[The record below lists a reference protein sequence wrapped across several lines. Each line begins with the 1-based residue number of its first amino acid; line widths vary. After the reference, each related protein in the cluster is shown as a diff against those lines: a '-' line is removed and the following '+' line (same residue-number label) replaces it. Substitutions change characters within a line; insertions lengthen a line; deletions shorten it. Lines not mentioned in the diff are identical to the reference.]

1 MTAVIWRK
9 SWSLFNMLYIEK
21 RHTHKKIS
29 DKISVTKITFFSKEI
44 QHSSQYSFNFQFFYD
59 WKQKVHQFLKSLR
72 GVSIFYSLW
81 VLLKFIF
88 TLREYKKTVNLLKK
102 EKVFLKLGFTP
113 CKTEQPLQGMELQGK
128 RLKHKKIKASRKALW
143 KEQTVLRC
151 LLILNLKPFRS

>member
-21 RHTHKKIS
+21 RYTQKKIS
-29 DKISVTKITFFSKEI
+29 DKISVTKITFFSKEL

-72 GVSIFYSLW
+72 GVSIFYSIW

-88 TLREYKKTVNLLKK
+88 ALREYKKTVNLLKK
-102 EKVFLKLGFTP
+102 EKKINWDSIHARLNRVDIQSTRYRV
-113 CKTEQPLQGMELQGK
+113 TRK
-128 RLKHKKIKASRKALW
+128 RLKHPEKNI
-143 KEQTVLRC
+143 Q
-151 LLILNLKPFRS
+151 LLGVCWF